1 MTSENNPP
9 SSPSFGDRLSIAFV
23 AFVRALIRLM
33 VIVLLAA
40 LLGFGIFW
48 GIPALYRQY
57 VLPIQTSVN
66 HLEDVQYSQDQ
77 TNQLYSQR
85 LDDLLSRLDAL
96 EVQSD
101 TDKQT
106 FTDIQTHLENTES
119 TQQARVE
126 EAFDSAQAT
135 AGAQAEAVNIALE
148 TADAELAGLASRIE
162 QPDKNMQ
169 ALATQVQALATQV
182 QALEI
187 KIQDGDAPVT
197 ALRRELQLVKTME
210 LLTRSRLF
218 LGENNIGLAQQ
229 DIQAAHDLLVTLQTQ
244 VPAYQLDALAAIVIR
259 LGLALENLPAAPVL
273 ATDDLEIAWQLLQ
286 RGLPEEPS
294 QAPNTTEVSLSPNLT
309 VTPTPF
315 AQETP
320 LPSPTASTPTITPTP

>member
-9 SSPSFGDRLSIAFV
+9 SSPSFGDRLSIAFL

-40 LLGFGIFW
+40 LLGFGFFW

-106 FTDIQTHLENTES
+106 FTGIQTHLENTES

-126 EAFDSAQAT
+126 ALDSAQAT
-135 AGAQAEAVNIALE
+135 ASAQAEAVNIALE
-148 TADAELAGLASRIE
+148 TADAKLTSLASRIE
-162 QPDKNMQ
+162 QHDKNMQ
-169 ALATQVQALATQV
+169 ALATQVQTLATQV

-187 KIQDGDAPVT
+187 KIQDGDAPAT
-197 ALRRELQLVKTME
+197 ALRHELQLVKTME

-218 LGENNIGLAQQ
+218 LAENNIGLVQQ
-229 DIQAAHDLLVTLQTQ
+229 DIQAARDLLVTLLNQ
-244 VPAYQLDALAAIVIR
+244 VPAYQLEALAAIVIR

-273 ATDDLEIAWQLLQ
+273 ATDDLEIAWQLLL

-309 VTPTPF
+309 GTPTPF

-320 LPSPTASTPTITPTP
+320 SPSPTASMPTITPTP

>member
-169 ALATQVQALATQV
+169 ALATQVQAL
-182 QALEI
+182 EI

-286 RGLPEEPS
+286 RGLPEELS

-320 LPSPTASTPTITPTP
+320 SPSPTASTPTITPTP